1 MKPVYILMVMAVQT
15 LWGFGFT
22 MAKVG
27 LGPFPPM
34 FLMGMRYGLAAL
46 VLVWF
51 FRPPWGMMWKVFAAA
66 VVSGTIT
73 YGLVFSGLRELH
85 ASTAIL
91 VVQLQVPF
99 LALLGVVLL
108 KEKLSLRGML
118 GMAFAFGG
126 VMLITG
132 EPRIQGNLVPVFV
145 VIAGGLFWAL
155 GQIMIRRLGSVGS
168 MRLLAWIAVFASPQ
182 LFAASFALEEGQFA
196 ALDTAGWKE
205 WGVILY
211 LGLAMTALAYSMWYH
226 VLARCEVNRI
236 APFLLLN
243 PLVAVFSSVLVLGED
258 LTPMIAA
265 GGLVVI
271 LGIGIM
277 TINPASWRRRPPSPT
292 A

>member
-1 MKPVYILMVMAVQT
+1 MVIAVQI
-15 LWGFGFT
+15 LWGFGFA
-22 MAKVG
+22 MSKVG
-27 LGPFPPM
+27 LGPFPPL

-51 FRPPWGMMWKVFAAA
+51 VRPPSGMMWKVFAAA

-73 YGLVFSGLRELH
+73 YGLVYSGLRDLY
-85 ASTAIL
+85 ASTATL
-91 VVQLQVPF
+91 LTQLQVPF

-126 VMLITG
+126 VVLITG
-132 EPRIQGNLVPVFV
+132 EPRIQGNLGPVFV
-145 VIAGGLFWAL
+145 VVAGSLFWAL
-155 GQIMIRRLGSVGS
+155 GQIMIRRLGGGIGG
-168 MRLLAWIAVFASPQ
+168 MRLLAWIATFASPQ
-182 LFAASFALEEGQFA
+182 LLVGSFILEEGQFV
-196 ALDTAGWKE
+196 ALAEAGWKD

-226 VLARCEVNRI
+226 VLGRCEVNRV

-243 PLVAVFSSVLVLGED
+243 PLAAIVSSVVFLGED
-258 LTPMIAA
+258 LTLMITV
-265 GGLVVI
+265 GGVIII

-277 TINPASWRRRPPSPT
+277 TISPAVWRHRWTTP
-292 A
+292 AA

>member
-1 MKPVYILMVMAVQT
+1 MKPVHVFMVMAVQT

-51 FRPPWGMMWKVFAAA
+51 FRPPWGMMWKVCAAA

-73 YGLVFSGLRELH
+73 YGLVFSGLRELY

-108 KEKLSLRGML
+108 KEKLSLRGIL

-132 EPRIQGNLVPVFV
+132 EPRIQGNLAPVFV

-155 GQIMIRRLGSVGS
+155 GQIMIRRLGSVGG

-196 ALDTAGWKE
+196 ALGAAGWKE

-211 LGLAMTALAYSMWYH
+211 LGLAMTALAYSLWYH

-243 PLVAVFSSVLVLGED
+243 PLVAVFSSILVLGED
-258 LTPMIAA
+258 LTPLIAA
-265 GGLVVI
+265 GGVI
-271 LGIGIM
+271 VIIGIGIM
-277 TINPASWRRRPPSPT
+277 TINPGSWRRGPPPP
-292 A
+292 AV

>member
-1 MKPVYILMVMAVQT
+1 MVIAVQT
-15 LWGFGFT
+15 LWGFGFA
-22 MAKVG
+22 MSKVG

-51 FRPPWGMMWKVFAAA
+51 VRPPSGMMWKVFAAA
-66 VVSGTIT
+66 VVSGAIT
-73 YGLVFSGLRELH
+73 YGLVYSGLRDLY
-85 ASTAIL
+85 ASTATL
-91 VVQLQVPF
+91 LTQLQVPF

-126 VMLITG
+126 VILITG
-132 EPRIQGNLVPVFV
+132 EPRIQDNLVPVFIV
-145 VIAGGLFWAL
+145 MAGSLCWAL
-155 GQIMIRRLGSVGS
+155 GQIMIRQLGGGIGG
-168 MRLLAWIAVFASPQ
+168 MRLLAWIATFASPQ
-182 LFAASFALEEGQFA
+182 LFIASFVLEEGQFT
-196 ALDTAGWKE
+196 ALASAGWKE
-205 WGVILY
+205 LGIVLY

-243 PLVAVFSSVLVLGED
+243 PLVAIISSVVFLGED
-258 LTPMIAA
+258 LTFMITI
-265 GGLVVI
+265 GGVIVI

-277 TINPASWRRRPPSPT
+277 TISPATWRHRRMTPV